1 MPRAATASLLVHPTQ
16 SLVLAH
22 VPRATRIAQ
31 LVLARHLTSVQ
42 AARLVDLYSRTA
54 AAFRRAPKPNFL
66 ITRVEAVRHAIAA
79 VRVALVLAQVI
90 ASHAQ
95 ARPRSFAGD
104 LVWQPTVAGAG
115 RPLSPASACV
125 SRILSLFRRFQ
136 ELRLSRFP
144 RLRGST
150 RPP

>member
-16 SLVLAH
+16 SPVLAH

-31 LVLARHLTSVQ
+31 PVLGRHLASVQ

-54 AAFRRAPKPNFL
+54 AAFRRVPKPNFL
-66 ITRVEAVRHAIAA
+66 TTRVEAVRHAIAA
-79 VRVALVLAQVI
+79 VRVAPVLVQVI

-104 LVWQPTVAGAG
+104 LVWRPTVAGVG
-115 RPLSPASACV
+115 QPLSPASACV
-125 SRILSLFRRFQ
+125 SRILSPFRFQ